1 MRLLIRWIVIAI
13 ALAAAVYL
21 VPGIRV
27 VGETGWISVL
37 LAAAVVGFV
46 NAIIRPVLKFLS
58 CPLIV
63 LTLGLF
69 TLVIN
74 ALCLMIASWL
84 TLNVFGVGIAVDG
97 FLPALIGSIVISVVS
112 FLLNLLVRDA
122 S

>member
-97 FLPALIGSIVISVVS
+97 FLSALIGSIVISVVS
-112 FLLNLLVRDA
+112 FLLNLLVSDA